1 VSDKHFPKL
10 TIKGGPH
17 GANIMVELDGKAV
30 DRCTR
35 VEFVADVHDAIR
47 ATIHQYVEVDID
59 VESVKVDAGEK
70 VWLAVRVPE
79 VIGVLG
85 EGLREI
91 RLKTTITAEGSDL
104 ASALRAAAIK
114 AEEPTGGSS

>member
-1 VSDKHFPKL
+1 VSDAHLPVHFPKL

-17 GANIMVELDGKAV
+17 GKNIEVALDGKAV

-47 ATIHQYVEVDID
+47 AKIFQYVEVDID
-59 VESVKVDAGEK
+59 VESAKVDAGQ

-79 VIGVLG
+79 VLG
-85 EGLREI
+85 TLEEGLREI
-91 RLKTTITAEGSDL
+91 RLKTTITATGPDL
-104 ASALRAAAIK
+104 ASALRAAADK
-114 AEEPTGGSS
+114 AEGIVP